1 MCFLPDG
8 VRLLIIMKKLP
19 EDVKEFFR
27 REGSKGGKK
36 GGKSRMEQLTREQ
49 RTALAKK
56 AAEARWGKSKSQE
69 GSLKVHGDP
78 LQTPKKEPAKKK
90 GK

>member
-1 MCFLPDG
+1 MK
-8 VRLLIIMKKLP
+8 KKLP

-36 GGKSRMEQLTREQ
+36 GGKSRMEQLTPEQ

-56 AAEARWGKSKSQE
+56 AATARWGEKQDA
-69 GSLKVHGDP
+69 SLKVHGDP
-78 LQTPKKEPAKKK
+78 LDTPKKAAAKRNR
-90 GK
+90 

>member
-1 MCFLPDG
+1 LCFLPDG
-8 VRLLIIMKKLP
+8 VRLLIIVKKELP

-36 GGKSRMEQLTREQ
+36 GGKSRMEQLTPEQ

-56 AAEARWGKSKSQE
+56 AATARWGEK
-69 GSLKVHGDP
+69 D
-78 LQTPKKEPAKKK
+78 TPQKPRTKKN